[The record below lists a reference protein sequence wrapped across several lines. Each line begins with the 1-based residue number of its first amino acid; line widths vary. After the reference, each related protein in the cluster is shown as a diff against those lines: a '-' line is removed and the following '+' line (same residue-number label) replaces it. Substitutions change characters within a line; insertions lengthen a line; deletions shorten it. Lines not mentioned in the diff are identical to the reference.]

1 VHAKDT
7 RIDPANAAVNSLIDT
22 VPSQQVRDRTWGYV
36 TLGLWARRGLVARV
50 LPGAEARPLR
60 RCAVDRARG
69 PAADARGKRA
79 PFRESAADGDGVIV
93 APPFAFQFP
102 LKYC

>member
-1 VHAKDT
+1 MHAKDT

-50 LPGAEARPLR
+50 LPGLNLAGSDDVLQIEHEDLLLTPRKA
-60 RCAVDRARG
+60 CAV
-69 PAADARGKRA
+69 P
-79 PFRESAADGDGVIV
+79 
-93 APPFAFQFP
+93 
-102 LKYC
+102 